1 MKDLQWRRSSRSGT
15 AGGNNNCVEVAR
27 PTTESAVYLR
37 DSKHAGTALRV
48 DTKSFVAFLSGVT
61 R

>member
-1 MKDLQWRRSSRSGT
+1 MNDLQWRRSSRSGT

-27 PTTESAVYLR
+27 PATEPTVHLR
-37 DSKHAGTALRV
+37 DSKNLGPTLRFAN
-48 DTKSFVAFLSGVT
+48 SAFATFIAKAT